1 MIDGVELPGNVGQL
15 DDGCIENPSA
25 HVLTQMGIGALV
37 IKRMA
42 DSPRL

>member
-1 MIDGVELPGNVGQL
+1 MIDGMELSCNVEQL
-15 DDGCIENPSA
+15 DMGALKNPSA
-25 HVLTQMGIGALV
+25 DVLTQMGIGALV

>member
-1 MIDGVELPGNVGQL
+1 MSGNLTMGAL
-15 DDGCIENPSA
+15 KNPSA
-25 HVLTQMGIGALV
+25 DVLTQMGIGALV